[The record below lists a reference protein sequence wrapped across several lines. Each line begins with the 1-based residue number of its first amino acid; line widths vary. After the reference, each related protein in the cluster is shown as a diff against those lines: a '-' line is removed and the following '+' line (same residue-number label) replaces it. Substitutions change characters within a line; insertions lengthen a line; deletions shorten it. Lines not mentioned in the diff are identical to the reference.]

1 MKLKGSYAIV
11 GNQLG
16 GFPYLSTFGSAAY
29 GNIPGLA
36 PNLIGNAGL
45 QWERSKKM
53 DVGIE
58 LGLFN
63 NRFNFVADWFLNDID
78 QLVFAVPT
86 PNSAGIPG
94 NSISQNVG
102 TARNNGLEFALS
114 GDIIRAKNF
123 TWGFN
128 ANFTTIENKITSLYS
143 VGGLSLIHISE
154 PTRH

>member
-1 MKLKGSYAIV
+1 MSPTNRFGVFPGASVGYRISEEGFWKNNQFLAKTFSDVKLKGSYAIV

-63 NRFNFVADWFLNDID
+63 NYLI
-78 QLVFAVPT
+78 
-86 PNSAGIPG
+86 
-94 NSISQNVG
+94 
-102 TARNNGLEFALS
+102 LS
-114 GDIIRAKNF
+114 S
-123 TWGFN
+123 
-128 ANFTTIENKITSLYS
+128 NKKM
-143 VGGLSLIHISE
+143 
-154 PTRH
+154 